1 MNRKGD
7 KFGRAG
13 VRMQQDGRSRPFFGR
28 VTFRGEKYDT
38 RYYRTAD
45 QAALAYEI
53 LSGALRIV
61 AEEDASLNPPN
72 RTEIR

>member
-1 MNRKGD
+1 MNWRGD

-38 RYYRTAD
+38 RYYATAD

-53 LSGALRIV
+53 LAGALRII
-61 AEEDASLNPPN
+61 AEEDK
-72 RTEIR
+72 